1 MFCFYAYGLL
11 FESALA
17 SPGYHLPA
25 RCMNSSADVTIQ
37 LGKVE
42 TRLVNPPI
50 DFSHFQS
57 SPDKFLLIIDRVARY
72 LVVAGNEIVIDVH
85 PDADMDKVRLFLFGS
100 AMGALLYQRALFPLH
115 GSAIETPLGAMIFTG
130 PSGIGKS
137 TLSAHF
143 QERGYRLLSDDVCAI
158 SQNAAGNLHVLPSFP
173 QMRLCADAFERLRE
187 SSVDAAAA
195 RFDVDKFVVPP
206 ANGLCTE
213 PIPLGAVHVLSN
225 HEHPEIVL
233 KPAVG
238 FDRLNHLVSNLYR
251 PRYLRGFNSRGD
263 FMHLA
268 SLVARNADV
277 TEVVRPRDIE
287 RIDELM
293 NRLEAKWRADH
304 EYNGKE
310 IALPGRP
317 NPLGYSA

>member
-1 MFCFYAYGLL
+1 VFCFYAYGLL

-17 SPGYHLPA
+17 SPGYNLPA
-25 RCMNSSADVTIQ
+25 RCNNSSADVTIH

-42 TRLVNPPI
+42 TRLADPSI
-50 DFSHFQS
+50 DFGHFQS
-57 SPDKFLLIIDRVARY
+57 SSDKFLLTVDQVARY
-72 LVVAGNEIVIDVH
+72 QVIAGNEIVIDVH
-85 PDADMDKVRLFLFGS
+85 PDADMDRVRLFLFGS

-158 SQNAAGNLHVLPSFP
+158 SQNAAGDLQVLPAFP
-173 QMRLCADAFERLRE
+173 QMRLCADAFERLRG
-187 SSVDAAAA
+187 SSADAAAA

-213 PIPLGAVHVLSN
+213 PIPLGAIHVLSN
-225 HEHPEIVL
+225 HELPDIIL
-233 KPAVG
+233 KSAVG

-251 PRYLRGFNSRGD
+251 PHYLRGFDSRGD
-263 FMHLA
+263 VMHLA

-277 TEVVRPRDIE
+277 TEIVRPRDAG

-293 NRLEAKWRADH
+293 DRLETKWNA
-304 EYNGKE
+304 EYEYRGKE
-310 IALPGRP
+310 AALR
-317 NPLGYSA
+317 PLGYAA